1 MVIGHNWLLRL
12 LKDLGMRL
20 ALLALLPLLLFAC
33 DSRNINTKA
42 AVAAIEQGALIID
55 VRSKEEIQSGMLP
68 NAIHIPHE
76 EILEGAQSMSLSPD
90 QPIVLYCRSGNRSAI
105 ALHTLESA
113 GFTRALNG
121 GGYAALNTMLG
132 SD

>member
-1 MVIGHNWLLRL
+1 
-12 LKDLGMRL
+12 MRL
-20 ALLALLPLLLFAC
+20 SLLLLLPLLLFAC
-33 DSRNINTKA
+33 DSRDINTKA

-76 EILEGAQSMSLSPD
+76 NILEGAQSMSLSPD

-105 ALHTLESA
+105 ALHALESA
-113 GFTRALNG
+113 GFTHALNG

-132 SD
+132 TE